1 MADGVVVITGGAGA
15 MGVACARKLAAADA
29 VVLVDVREDDLAAAA
44 SRLKATGAPV
54 HPVVCDVTSQ
64 ADVDALAAT
73 VSSLGP
79 FRSLVHT
86 AGISPTMASG
96 RQVLDVDLVGT
107 ARVLAA
113 LDPLVGIGTAAI
125 CIGSIA
131 GYSDAGSDADPLL
144 DDPLQ
149 PTFLDDIDRALG
161 GEVDPDTGYV
171 LAKRGV
177 MRLCERLSL
186 DWGRRGG
193 RLVSISPGL
202 IDTPMGRHEL
212 AHQEIMKLMIDFTPV
227 KRAGMVALPGHAD
240 DIANAAAFLC
250 SLAAGFIS
258 GCDLRIDGGLVGA
271 GRHAG
276 GAQHRVDQMSSAK
289 P

>member
-15 MGVACARKLAAADA
+15 MGIACARKLSDADA
-29 VVLVDVREDDLAAAA
+29 VVLVDVRAADLAAAA
-44 SRLKATGAPV
+44 RELKATGAPV
-54 HPVVCDVTSQ
+54 HTLVCDVTSQ
-64 ADVDALAAT
+64 ADVDELAAT
-73 VSSLGP
+73 IRSLGP

-107 ARVLAA
+107 ARVIAA
-113 LDPLVGIGTAAI
+113 LDPLVGVGSAAV

-131 GYSDAGSDADPLL
+131 GYSDAGLAADALL
-144 DDPLQ
+144 DEPLAR
-149 PTFLDDIDRALG
+149 TFLDDVDRALG
-161 GEVDPDTGYV
+161 GEIDPDTGYV

-212 AHQEIMKLMIDFTPV
+212 EHQEIMKLMIDFTPV
-227 KRAGMVALPGHAD
+227 KRAGAGPLPGQAA

-250 SLAAGFIS
+250 SSAAGFIS
-258 GCDLRIDGGLVGA
+258 GCDLRVDGGLVGA
-271 GRHAG
+271 GRHLASG
-276 GAQHRVDQMSSAK
+276 PELMRG
-289 P
+289 